1 MALVVFVISVVGL
14 VAMEGRSIE
23 AQKLAVEIRQAERIA
38 QEEMANLHSRGFVDL
53 LRYDFAGQTNPS
65 FPYDDSNV
73 PPADRLRDLSRSFVP
88 DGAGQA
94 LRVRDNFLVFRTVRL
109 QVDPNAV
116 PNVSNPPILPPL
128 DDPNATSDLPNILGV
143 ELEVLVLW
151 IDRTNPTFPPPASAQ
166 VVNLEPDNIDPL
178 SANFQPWVNHVRL
191 RTTRINDVVVGV
203 AAGGGTGP

>member
-38 QEEMANLHSRGFVDL
+38 QEEMANLLSRGFIDL
-53 LRYDFAGQTNPS
+53 LRYDFAGNTGPS
-65 FPYDDSNV
+65 FPYDDDNV
-73 PPADRLRDLSRSFVP
+73 PPNERLRDLSRSFVP
-88 DGAGQA
+88 DGAGNP

-151 IDRTNPTFPPPASAQ
+151 IDRTNPTFPPPADAR
-166 VVNLEPDNIDPL
+166 VVDLLPDMIDPT
-178 SANFQPWVNHVRL
+178 SANFKPWVNHVRL
-191 RTTRINDVVVGV
+191 RTTRINDVVLGS
-203 AAGGGTGP
+203 GGGTGP

>member
-38 QEEMANLHSRGFVDL
+38 QQEMADLMARGFVDV
-53 LRYDFAGQTNPS
+53 LRYDFAGVSNPT
-65 FPYDDSNV
+65 FPYDDGNV
-73 PPADRLRDLSRSFVP
+73 PPEQRLRDLSRSFVP
-88 DGAGQA
+88 DGAGNA

-116 PNVSNPPILPPL
+116 PSVSNPPILPPL
-128 DDPNATSDLPNILGV
+128 DDPQATSDLPNILGV

-151 IDRTNPTFPPPASAQ
+151 IDRTNPTFPPPADAR
-166 VVNLEPDNIDPL
+166 VVDLQPDMIDPT
-178 SANFQPWVNHVRL
+178 SANFKPWVNHVRL
-191 RTTRINDVVVGV
+191 RTTRINDVVI
-203 AAGGGTGP
+203 GGGGGSGP